1 MPYVYSRKSLVHTQ
15 QLLLVIIFW
24 LYVGVLGLIVRRRLT
39 LPSYGVIHVQDL
51 RENLEEKLRPG
62 DYQVN
67 SAPDSVILVL
77 IEIDV
82 KRVVLI
88 LVLVN

>member
-1 MPYVYSRKSLVHTQ
+1 MPYIYSRKSLVHTQ

-24 LYVGVLGLIVRRRLT
+24 LYVGVLGFIVRRT
-39 LPSYGVIHVQDL
+39 LPSYGVIRVQEL
-51 RENLEEKLRPG
+51 RENLEERLWPG